1 MDLLLALGIPLI
13 LLLGF
18 TLYLS
23 SDNKELREKLFQFE
37 MSGRSAQIWTFGVL
51 LLSTLSVIV
60 YFFKK

>member
-23 SDNKELREKLFQFE
+23 NDNKELREKLFQFE
-37 MSGRSAQIWTFGVL
+37 MSGRSAQIWTFGVI
-51 LLSTLSVIV
+51 LLSTLSMIV
-60 YFFKK
+60 YFLKK

>member
-51 LLSTLSVIV
+51 LLSTLSMIV